1 MKILTISGSTRS
13 ASANTQLLAALP
25 SLAPNHSFERYAKLD
40 QLPIFKAESDQ
51 HPWDTAVLDWR
62 KTVAKA
68 DALIISIPEYLHN
81 MPALIKNGLEWL
93 STSGELAQKRVL
105 AITFTPHE
113 PRGEKAM
120 QSLLWTLQ
128 ALNANVVVSLPL
140 YQNEMEFDSNE
151 NLIENESVEM
161 LREAIQ
167 MLTT

>member
-13 ASANTQLLAALP
+13 TSANTRLLAALP
-25 SLAPNHSFERYAKLD
+25 LLAPNHSFERFTKLD

-51 HPWDTAVLDWR
+51 HPWDAAVLDWR
-62 KTVAKA
+62 KAVVVA
-68 DALIISIPEYLHN
+68 DAVIISIPEYLHN

-93 STSGELAQKRVL
+93 SSSGELAQKRVL

-113 PRGEKAM
+113 PRGEKAI

-140 YQNEMEFDSNE
+140 YQNEVEFDADGKFIKNE
-151 NLIENESVEM
+151 AAEM
-161 LREAIQ
+161 LIEAIQ
-167 MLTT
+167 FLTN